1 MFVTWCVLC
10 PGLGP
15 AGECGPVD
23 QPDGGPV
30 QVQRAAGRPRDSLGP
45 AEGRHLQVRCKIQN
59 NTVSMYSMQ
68 NSAAASR
75 PALAL

>member
-30 QVQRAAGRPRDSLGP
+30 QVQRAAGRPRDSLGS
-45 AEGRHLQVRCKIQN
+45 AEGGHLQVRYKKQN
-59 NTVSMYSMQ
+59 I
-68 NSAAASR
+68 
-75 PALAL
+75 